1 MKRRIAIA
9 TILLLLAASGAAR
22 ADGFIVVRP
31 PFPPASPTPFPLEV
45 IYHHVE
51 VEIEGRFAITEIDQK
66 FYNPTNSRIEGFYLF
81 PVPEGAVFEE
91 FSLELGGVEMEAELL
106 DAEEARRIY
115 EDIVR
120 QARDPALL
128 EYVGRE
134 LYKLRVFPIEPKSE
148 LPMRIVYREAL
159 PEENHTIEY
168 VYPLNTE
175 KFSAKPLENVSVVV
189 EIEREGGVENVYCPT
204 HEVDVV
210 RKSDDRVVVSY
221 EERRVKPDI
230 DFKLY
235 YGVGDGAFDLTL
247 LSTKPAGE
255 DGYFFL
261 SLAPDYDDGKS
272 PPVEKD
278 VTFVFDVSGSMK
290 GEKIEQARE
299 ALRYCVGELRSGDR
313 FQIVRFST
321 EARGLFDG
329 LEPANAGN
337 KKKADAFIDKMSPVG
352 GTNME
357 DAFRVAFASK
367 TDPKRPHFVVFVTDG
382 KPTIGESD
390 EAKLTRAIEKMNA
403 DDARI
408 FVFGVGTEINTHLL
422 DKIAQST
429 KAARDYIA
437 PSEDVDKAI
446 VAFFDKVES
455 PALIDLEIDFG
466 GGIDVYQ
473 SYPKID
479 GLPDLFK
486 GSTLTILGRY
496 EGDGDSR
503 VILRGEVEG
512 SNKRFEYDA
521 SFADDETRYDFV
533 APIWAARRIG
543 HLLELIRLNG
553 ESEELVE
560 EIVELA
566 RTHGIVT
573 PYTSY
578 LILEDELARAASG
591 DMPEEQATVSGTE
604 RNRADKSRYES
615 DYYGAGKKSGEESVQ
630 ASEEYRDLNQAAN
643 YRQTRQGMNR
653 YGYDDEVQQTR
664 NVQGRAVYQNEYGW
678 VDSYVQSKEA
688 NDRSRIQFASEEY
701 FEYLGANQDAAQLM
715 ALGKNVQFYHNGE
728 VVEIYE

>member
-159 PEENHTIEY
+159 PEENLTIEY

-290 GEKIEQARE
+290 GERSSKRAR
-299 ALRYCVGELRSGDR
+299 RSG
-313 FQIVRFST
+313 IASASS
-321 EARGLFDG
+321 ARATD
-329 LEPANAGN
+329 
-337 KKKADAFIDKMSPVG
+337 SRSC
-352 GTNME
+352 
-357 DAFRVAFASK
+357 AFRPRRAVCS
-367 TDPKRPHFVVFVTDG
+367 TDSSPRTPATKRRR
-382 KPTIGESD
+382 
-390 EAKLTRAIEKMNA
+390 TRS
-403 DDARI
+403 
-408 FVFGVGTEINTHLL
+408 
-422 DKIAQST
+422 ST
-429 KAARDYIA
+429 RCR
-437 PSEDVDKAI
+437 PSA
-446 VAFFDKVES
+446 
-455 PALIDLEIDFG
+455 
-466 GGIDVYQ
+466 
-473 SYPKID
+473 
-479 GLPDLFK
+479 
-486 GSTLTILGRY
+486 
-496 EGDGDSR
+496 
-503 VILRGEVEG
+503 
-512 SNKRFEYDA
+512 
-521 SFADDETRYDFV
+521 
-533 APIWAARRIG
+533 APIWRTPSASRSRRRRIRNVRISSF
-543 HLLELIRLNG
+543 LL
-553 ESEELVE
+553 
-560 EIVELA
+560 
-566 RTHGIVT
+566 
-573 PYTSY
+573 P
-578 LILEDELARAASG
+578 
-591 DMPEEQATVSGTE
+591 TVS
-604 RNRADKSRYES
+604 RRS
-615 DYYGAGKKSGEESVQ
+615 
-630 ASEEYRDLNQAAN
+630 
-643 YRQTRQGMNR
+643 
-653 YGYDDEVQQTR
+653 
-664 NVQGRAVYQNEYGW
+664 GRATR
-678 VDSYVQSKEA
+678 
-688 NDRSRIQFASEEY
+688 RS
-701 FEYLGANQDAAQLM
+701 
-715 ALGKNVQFYHNGE
+715 
-728 VVEIYE
+728 